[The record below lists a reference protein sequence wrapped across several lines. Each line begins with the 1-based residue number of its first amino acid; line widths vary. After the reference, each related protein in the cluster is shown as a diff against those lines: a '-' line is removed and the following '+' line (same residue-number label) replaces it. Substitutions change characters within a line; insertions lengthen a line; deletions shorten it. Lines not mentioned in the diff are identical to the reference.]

1 MFLGGLCVC
10 GFIGDFGQTSVW
22 VFVELVCYGSQ
33 ELDLL
38 ESFER
43 TVVSDIDERWSLMID
58 FLNKLLYVP

>member
-1 MFLGGLCVC
+1 MC

-43 TVVSDIDERWSLMID
+43 TVVSDIDER
-58 FLNKLLYVP
+58 